1 MRLDVLS
8 PKGQQSVRDEQA
20 AVALFVGRF
29 PQYAYAETP
38 KHLPAD
44 VDALLMTGGA
54 LRQVVETK
62 CRYDCDL
69 QKFMGAYGGQWLV
82 TYDKVVRAMA
92 VAKGLRIGLMGFL
105 YLAPSKTLLVQR
117 ITDDEGKFLVS
128 LKVETTQTQATTN
141 GGLAVRSNAFI
152 DMRKATV
159 IKGDF
164 E

>member
-1 MRLDVLS
+1 MSLDVLT

-20 AVALFVGRF
+20 AAALFIGRF
-29 PQYAYAETP
+29 PAYNYLETP
-38 KHLPAD
+38 KQLAAD
-44 VDALLMTGGA
+44 VDALLVMGGS

-69 QKFMGAYGGQWLV
+69 TKFMGAYRGQWLV

-92 VAKGLRIGLMGFL
+92 VAKSLRIGLMGFL

-128 LKVETTQTQATTN
+128 FKVETTQTQATTN
-141 GGLAVRSNAFI
+141 GGLAIRSNAYI
-152 DMRKATV
+152 DMTKATI

>member
-1 MRLDVLS
+1 MSLDVLT

-20 AVALFVGRF
+20 AVALFTGRY
-29 PQYAYAETP
+29 PQYRYCQTD
-38 KHLPAD
+38 KGLPAD
-44 VDALLMTGGA
+44 VDAILMIDGC

-69 QKFMGAYGGQWLV
+69 PKFMGAYKGQWLV

-92 VAKGLRIGLMGFL
+92 IAKGLRIGLMGFL
-105 YLAPSKTLLVQR
+105 YIVPSKTLLVQR
-117 ITDDEGKFLVS
+117 ITDDEGKFLIS
-128 LKVETTQTQATTN
+128 LRIETTETQATTN
-141 GGLAVRSNAFI
+141 GGRALRSNAYI
-152 DMRKATV
+152 DMRNATV

>member
-1 MRLDVLS
+1 MSLDVLT

-20 AVALFVGRF
+20 AAALFMGRF
-29 PQYAYAETP
+29 AGYSYCETP
-38 KHLPAD
+38 KRLPAD
-44 VDALLMTGGA
+44 VDAILMHGGA

-69 QKFMGAYGGQWLV
+69 AKFMGAYKGQWLV

-92 VAKGLRIGLMGFL
+92 VAKSLRIGLMGFL

-141 GGLAVRSNAFI
+141 GGVAIRSNAYI
-152 DMRKATV
+152 DMRNATV